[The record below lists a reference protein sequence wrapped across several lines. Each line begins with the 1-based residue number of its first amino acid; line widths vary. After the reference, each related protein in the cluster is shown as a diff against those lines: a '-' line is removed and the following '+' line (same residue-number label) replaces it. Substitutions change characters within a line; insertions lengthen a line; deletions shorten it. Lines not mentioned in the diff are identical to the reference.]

1 MSCVFLGAEMWRFFH
16 LQTRCPL
23 QFLTPKQ
30 FPTFVAGFSLPSWL
44 IFMGSFSFHF
54 SKFYENFATLD
65 CFVPRNY
72 RGIFV
77 SALTLKT
84 IDAREVYIELVE
96 MLALTKKLF
105 NQMIKY
111 FV

>member
-1 MSCVFLGAEMWRFFH
+1 MWKFFH

-44 IFMGSFSFHF
+44 IFKGSFSFHF

-84 IDAREVYIELVE
+84 IDARIAREN
-96 MLALTKKLF
+96 KKLQKTF
-105 NQMIKY
+105 NHLIKY